1 MCQPI
6 PASPSSRTDRA
17 LNTSKPS
24 NAAKIKSPVDG
35 TTHRT
40 HAGRKSADLSSVDLV
55 EPIAIALN
63 LIEWKP
69 DQQELIAKNSIS
81 RGLLCKKRIGKRMN
95 DQKPHRVVIV
105 GAGFGGLTA
114 ARALASAPVSITV
127 IDRKNHHTFQP
138 LLYQVATAGLS
149 PGEIAAP
156 IRSILHRHK
165 NIEVLMAEVTGFDLE
180 RRVVQ
185 TAVQTDSQNDAQ
197 NEVQEIPYDS
207 LIVAAGAR
215 HAYFGHDEWEALAPG
230 LKTIEDAIEIRRR
243 VLLAFELAERRAS
256 ASEDHDSEPLNF
268 AVVGAGPTGVE
279 LAGTLAEIC
288 RHALAQDFR
297 TIDPRRARIHLIEG
311 GPHVLPAY
319 PEDLSRSAL
328 KQLQHLG
335 VEVLTSTMVT
345 NVEPGV
351 IYMGDTAGGTVRRT
365 TKMNAAVILWAAG
378 VAASPLGRKLGVPV
392 DRAGRVPVNPDLSLP
407 NHPEVFVIG
416 DLSTLK
422 DASGKLLPGVAP
434 VAIQQGQYVAKIIR
448 RELASGS
455 HSRPLFHYFDKGSL
469 ATIGRSAAIAQFG
482 KIHISGFIAWLAWLF
497 VHILF
502 LIGFQN
508 RILVFIQWAW
518 SYFTYERS
526 ARLITGSTSLP
537 GWNGADSG
545 IPNSSE
551 AEEISAVTRK

>member
-1 MCQPI
+1 MN
-6 PASPSSRTDRA
+6 S
-17 LNTSKPS
+17 NTKDQ
-24 NAAKIKSPVDG
+24 AA
-35 TTHRT
+35 
-40 HAGRKSADLSSVDLV
+40 
-55 EPIAIALN
+55 
-63 LIEWKP
+63 
-69 DQQELIAKNSIS
+69 
-81 RGLLCKKRIGKRMN
+81 
-95 DQKPHRVVIV
+95 HRVVIV
-105 GAGFGGLTA
+105 GSGFGGLNA
-114 ARALASAPVSITV
+114 AQALASAPVSITV

-165 NIEVLMAEVTGFDLE
+165 NVEVLLAEVTGFDLE

-185 TAVQTDSQNDAQ
+185 TAVQNDVQNDARSNATSDSQ
-197 NEVQEIPYDS
+197 PQVQEIPYDS
-207 LIVAAGAR
+207 LIVAAGAS

-230 LKTIEDAIEIRRR
+230 LKTIEDALEIRRR
-243 VLLAFELAERRAS
+243 VLLAFELAERRAAAES
-256 ASEDHDSEPLNF
+256 NGGNSENDSLNF

-288 RHALAQDFR
+288 RHALAHDFR
-297 TIDPRRARIHLIEG
+297 TIDPSRSRIHLIEG

-328 KQLQHLG
+328 DQLNRLG

-345 NVEPGV
+345 GIEPGV
-351 IYMGDTAGGTVRRT
+351 IYMRSTVGGTSAGE
-365 TKMNAAVILWAAG
+365 TKQIQRKVNAAVILWAAG
-378 VAASPLGRKLGVPV
+378 VAASPLGKKFGVPV
-392 DRAGRVPVNPDLSLP
+392 DRAGRVLVNPDLSLP

-416 DLSTLK
+416 DLAALN

-434 VAIQQGQYVAKIIR
+434 VAMQEGTFVAKLIKREIESGAPSSMQPSLPREER
-448 RELASGS
+448 RVRAD
-455 HSRPLFHYFDKGSL
+455 SRKPFHYHDKGSL

-497 VHILF
+497 IHILF

-518 SYFTYERS
+518 SYFTYERG
-526 ARLITGSTSLP
+526 ARLITGSTNLP
-537 GWNGADSG
+537 GWTVASHGNPGA
-545 IPNSSE
+545 
-551 AEEISAVTRK
+551 AETEEMSAVSHK